1 MNLLEF
7 AARLLPEGKKQPGE
21 EQEKNETPCEVTGK
35 VRSVYRDCGRKE
47 NKKHC

>member
-21 EQEKNETPCEVTGK
+21 EQEKNETPAK
-35 VRSVYRDCGRKE
+35 
-47 NKKHC
+47 